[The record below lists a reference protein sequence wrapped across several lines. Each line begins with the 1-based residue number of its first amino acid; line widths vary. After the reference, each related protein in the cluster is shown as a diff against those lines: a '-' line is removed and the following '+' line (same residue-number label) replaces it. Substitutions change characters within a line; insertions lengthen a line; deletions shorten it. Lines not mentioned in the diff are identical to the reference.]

1 MKLAES
7 NKNFF
12 QRYHAVLLP
21 LLLALLSYAGIDGGS
36 RAYDA
41 YYDTPPPAPATSVEV
56 HVEAPAAV
64 SDSPTHLHG
73 KVYSREIIEQLIN
86 QAVIAE
92 RQNTSAALKEAIA
105 AATKEHEKY
114 AIKETWQ

>member
-1 MKLAES
+1 MVKLAEK
-7 NKNFF
+7 NQNFF

-21 LLLALLSYAGIDGGS
+21 LMLALLSYAGIDGYG
-36 RAYDA
+36 RYEEYTA
-41 YYDTPPPAPATSVEV
+41 APVVQPTKVEV
-56 HVEAPAAV
+56 KIDTGPVKEA
-64 SDSPTHLHG
+64 SPTHLHG